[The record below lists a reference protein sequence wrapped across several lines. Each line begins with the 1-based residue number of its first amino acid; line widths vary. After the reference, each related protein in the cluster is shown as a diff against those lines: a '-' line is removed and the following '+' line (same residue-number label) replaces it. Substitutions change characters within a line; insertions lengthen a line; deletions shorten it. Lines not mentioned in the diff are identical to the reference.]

1 MVTEKSAVSEKAE
14 QFGTWCPSHCR
25 KITIET
31 GDVHHLSE
39 CQKTK
44 KKSKSLDSF
53 FAFWAFWHLDSWN

>member
-44 KKSKSLDSF
+44 KKEQIFGF
-53 FAFWAFWHLDSWN
+53 FFCFLGFLAFG